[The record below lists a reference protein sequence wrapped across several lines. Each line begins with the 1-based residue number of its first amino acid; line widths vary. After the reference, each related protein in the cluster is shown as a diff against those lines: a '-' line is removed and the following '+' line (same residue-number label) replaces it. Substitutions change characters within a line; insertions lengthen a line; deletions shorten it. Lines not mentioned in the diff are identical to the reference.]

1 MTVREQA
8 RIKPGYAWAYL
19 VLDPGCW
26 YTIVADRSSEI
37 AVVLDTP
44 DGPRVVDASHVEVRS
59 LLE

>member
-1 MTVREQA
+1 MR
-8 RIKPGYAWAYL
+8 PGYAWSYR

-26 YTIVADRSSEI
+26 YAIVAERSSEI